1 VVTAD
6 NRDIRPFSIDKQNSE
21 FFVANYLWN
30 QVSVGL
36 PTADAAAAA
45 ATTTTATAAAVD
57 TATATA
63 TTETK

>member
-1 VVTAD
+1 MVTAD

-36 PTADAAAAA
+36 PTADAAAT
-45 ATTTTATAAAVD
+45 TTTTAAAAAVD